1 MSSVIL
7 FVSYLLASGTTTM
20 AENMQEYLQ
29 KTKELTRNGEY
40 EKALERTLWF
50 HNHALEHEPAMYGVR
65 LSFALGYWE
74 DLGKVYPPAKAAMIE
89 TRDRKLKLL
98 QDQNGD
104 RELFHDVVALNTRL
118 GENSKTVKFF
128 EELDKQHPEQARKY
142 WEIAKEPVTA
152 ANRYDLVKKYIVSF
166 DQEFQSCKMLYKHQI
181 EFYNKRAIGH
191 DELKTH
197 AENHFIEEC
206 LTLIEVA
213 QAIDD
218 PTAAKSIQQKA
229 LAVLDDP
236 RLRKAIP
243 TNGSE

>member
-1 MSSVIL
+1 
-7 FVSYLLASGTTTM
+7 M
-20 AENMQEYLQ
+20 AENMQEYLK
-29 KTKELTRNGEY
+29 KTNELTRKGEY
-40 EKALERTLWF
+40 VKALERTLWF
-50 HNHALEHEPAMYGVR
+50 HDHALEHDQAMSGVR

-74 DLGKVYPPAKAAMIE
+74 DLGKVYPQAKTAMIE

-98 QDQNGD
+98 QENKGNIDI
-104 RELFHDVVALNTRL
+104 FKDVVALNRTL
-118 GENSKTVKFF
+118 GEDSKSIIYFD
-128 EELDKQHPEQARKY
+128 EIDKQNSEQAERY
-142 WEIAKEPVTA
+142 WIFIKRTIIAAK
-152 ANRYDLVKKYIVSF
+152 RYDLIKKYLDSF
-166 DQEFQSCKMLYKHQI
+166 DQEFQSCKYLYEIRKKN
-181 EFYNKRAIGH
+181 YNKIARAGDQFKSH
-191 DELKTH
+191 N
-197 AENHFIEEC
+197 ENHFVEEC